1 MQTYPSLNTQVI
13 GQAESALGAILDP
26 LLAQTGT
33 TFRQWLVLTVTAAS
47 GADIDRATLVARIA
61 GARKIDG
68 AEVETAI
75 GELAAAGLARAASR
89 VTLTEAGQATC
100 TGIRAALEEIT
111 ARLFDFPA
119 EDLATA
125 GRVLAIVTARAN
137 AELTALADIPVS
149 APRSRRSLLPS
160 LYGGR
165 SRYRWQQRNRPGDR
179 AAACRRGRPR
189 VLRLTPPGRCRAAGR
204 SQLPAA

>member
-33 TFRQWLVLTVTAAS
+33 TFQQWLVLTVTAAS
-47 GADIDRATLVARIA
+47 GADIDRAALVARIA

-75 GELAAAGLARAASR
+75 GELAAAGLARADSR
-89 VTLTEAGQATC
+89 VTLTEAGQARY
-100 TGIRAALEEIT
+100 TGIRTALEEIT

-125 GRVLAIVTARAN
+125 GRVLAILTARAN
-137 AELTALADIPVS
+137 AELTA
-149 APRSRRSLLPS
+149 R
-160 LYGGR
+160 
-165 SRYRWQQRNRPGDR
+165 
-179 AAACRRGRPR
+179 
-189 VLRLTPPGRCRAAGR
+189 
-204 SQLPAA
+204 

>member
-26 LLAQTGT
+26 LLTRTGT

-61 GARKIDG
+61 GARKIDA

-75 GELAAAGLARAASR
+75 GELAAAGLARADSR
-89 VTLTEAGQATC
+89 VTLTEAGQARC
-100 TGIRAALEEIT
+100 TGIRTALEEIT

-125 GRVLAIVTARAN
+125 GRVLAILTARAN
-137 AELTALADIPVS
+137 AELTA
-149 APRSRRSLLPS
+149 R
-160 LYGGR
+160 
-165 SRYRWQQRNRPGDR
+165 
-179 AAACRRGRPR
+179 
-189 VLRLTPPGRCRAAGR
+189 
-204 SQLPAA
+204 

>member
-1 MQTYPSLNTQVI
+1 MRTYPSLSTQVI

-26 LLAQTGT
+26 LLARTGT
-33 TFRQWLVLTVTAAS
+33 TFQQWLVLTVTAAS
-47 GADIDRATLVARIA
+47 GADIDRATLIARIA

-89 VTLTEAGQATC
+89 VTLTEAGQARY
-100 TGIRAALEEIT
+100 TGIRTALEEIT

-125 GRVLAIVTARAN
+125 GRVLAILTARAN
-137 AELTALADIPVS
+137 AELTA
-149 APRSRRSLLPS
+149 R
-160 LYGGR
+160 
-165 SRYRWQQRNRPGDR
+165 
-179 AAACRRGRPR
+179 
-189 VLRLTPPGRCRAAGR
+189 
-204 SQLPAA
+204 